1 MTYIEQFNV
10 LLNTTNEERYQR
22 WIDFRK
28 KIDASLLNVIE
39 RLPVRET
46 AVVVG
51 AGRCED
57 FSLIKL
63 VNSFDKVILAD
74 IDLESIVDSVAYKEL
89 KKTERGKVELL
100 KIDFTGVENSGL
112 FINLEARLRAAD
124 NFDSIEKIINTGFGD
139 IAKYRFLKNSYKE
152 ADLTFVSPIY
162 TQFIYQQLM
171 LTVGKLRSTGYPEN
185 LLKYIENLV
194 SDKLVS
200 VFKMFNDNLRKVTRG
215 YLVVASD
222 IFQDYSDSDFMINIK
237 KNFNN
242 EEIDKIYEQYHSDY
256 GFGMGDLGLFL
267 LNDLM
272 ELESSEWLLWPF
284 SSKSDMVVKL
294 SIYK

>member
-10 LLNTTNEERYQR
+10 LLNATNEERYQR
-22 WIDFRK
+22 WINFRNE
-28 KIDASLLNVIE
+28 IDASLLNVID
-39 RLPVRET
+39 RLPLKEVAT
-46 AVVVG
+46 VIG

-57 FSLIKL
+57 FSLKQL
-63 VNSFDKVILAD
+63 VNSFEKVILAD
-74 IDLESIVDSVAYKEL
+74 IDLESIVDSKSYKKLSKSERL
-89 KKTERGKVELL
+89 KVTLL

-112 FINLEARLRAAD
+112 FVNLETRLREVD
-124 NFDSIEKIINTGFGD
+124 NFDSIDRIINKGFGE
-139 IAKYRFLKNSYKE
+139 IARYRFLKDYYKE
-152 ADLTFVSPIY
+152 SDLTFVSPIY

-171 LTVGKLRSTGYPEN
+171 LTVGKLRSTGYAEN
-185 LLKYIENLV
+185 LLMYIENLV
-194 SDKLVS
+194 TDKLIT

-222 IFQDYSDSDFMINIK
+222 VFQDYSDSDFMMNIK
-237 KNFNN
+237 RNFNK
-242 EEIDKIYEQYHSDY
+242 EEIDKIYEKYHSEY

-267 LNDLM
+267 LNESM
-272 ELESSEWLLWPF
+272 ELESYEWLLWPF